1 MKSVNI
7 LGAGIAGMSAAN
19 FLAQSGFKTTVYEK
33 SSLIGASRDGDYEG
47 IENWIFS
54 ENISEFMKKI
64 GFNENEV
71 NDILGNNWFN
81 FYKGIN

>member
-1 MKSVNI
+1 MKPRVSNWFVAPGPLLKNI
-7 LGAGIAGMSAAN
+7 HCMPISNL
-19 FLAQSGFKTTVYEK
+19 EK
-33 SSLIGASRDGDYEG
+33 GL
-47 IENWIFS
+47 
-54 ENISEFMKKI
+54 KKI

>member
-1 MKSVNI
+1 MERGVKQKIMVKGSKSKPEFPNQPEWFI
-7 LGAGIAGMSAAN
+7 DAR
-19 FLAQSGFKTTVYEK
+19 GFSNLEK
-33 SSLIGASRDGDYEG
+33 GL
-47 IENWIFS
+47 
-54 ENISEFMKKI
+54 KKI